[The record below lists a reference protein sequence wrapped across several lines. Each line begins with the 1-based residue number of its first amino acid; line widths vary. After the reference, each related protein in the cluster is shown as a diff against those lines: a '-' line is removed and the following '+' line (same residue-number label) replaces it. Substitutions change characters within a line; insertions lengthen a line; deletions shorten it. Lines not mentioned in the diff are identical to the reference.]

1 MGRTFVFLGGEGT
14 KIFHRVSEQNPI
26 IRAKL
31 QQEVKQAQFSVKIAS
46 LNTGATFITFSSK
59 LNV

>member
-1 MGRTFVFLGGEGT
+1 M
-14 KIFHRVSEQNPI
+14 

-46 LNTGATFITFSSK
+46 LNTEATFITISAK
-59 LNV
+59 LDV